1 MKPSM
6 AFGDLA
12 GALLAPVFEA
22 IFAFLQG
29 VAAFFLELLAP
40 FLFPVFEFIGA
51 VISGL
56 FLMVASLIWGIIEA
70 LGMAQRARGLSLAA
84 YTLSAAGF
92 VYLLYG
98 FMFGGLSSQEEF
110 YPGWAILSA
119 LSIAVFGLLLGWV
132 LFDPPEDRRGHRKE
146 ESKQEAEQGKDASN
160 SGRRLKLR
168 HALVFFIAGCLTAGG
183 LVWYTTPRA
192 TSLPPCATS
201 DKLRNFAADAL
212 RKQGKELTAD
222 IVGNRNCTD

>member
-1 MKPSM
+1 MKPSL
-6 AFGDLA
+6 AFGDLI
-12 GALLAPVFEA
+12 GALLTPIFEA

-29 VAAFFLELLAP
+29 VLAFFIELLAP

-56 FLMVASLIWGIIEA
+56 FLMVTSLVWGVIEA
-70 LGMAQRARGLSLAA
+70 LGMAQQARGLSLAA
-84 YTLSAAGF
+84 YALSAAGF

-98 FMFGGLSSQEEF
+98 FMFGGLSSQEMY
-110 YPGWAILSA
+110 YPGWAVLSA

-146 ESKQEAEQGKDASN
+146 EGKQEAEQGKDASN
-160 SGRRLKLR
+160 SGRRLRLR
-168 HALVFFIAGCLTAGG
+168 HALVFFAAGCLTAWG

-192 TSLPPCATS
+192 TSLPPCTTS
-201 DKLRNFAADAL
+201 GKLRNFAADAL
-212 RKQGKELTAD
+212 GKHGKELTAD
-222 IVGNRNCTD
+222 MVGNRNCTD